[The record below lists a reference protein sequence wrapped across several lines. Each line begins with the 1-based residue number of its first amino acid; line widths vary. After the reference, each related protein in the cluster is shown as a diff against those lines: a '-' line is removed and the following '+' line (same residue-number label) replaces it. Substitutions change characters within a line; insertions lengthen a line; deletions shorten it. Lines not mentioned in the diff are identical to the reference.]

1 MTEGQQEFLKIL
13 QAHRQTLDVCEA
25 CALTTRDLATE
36 VVRGGLPKR
45 EDLERTVAEAERVL
59 TDVVE
64 LRRELDRVLMELS
77 EG

>member
-59 TDVVE
+59 ADVVE